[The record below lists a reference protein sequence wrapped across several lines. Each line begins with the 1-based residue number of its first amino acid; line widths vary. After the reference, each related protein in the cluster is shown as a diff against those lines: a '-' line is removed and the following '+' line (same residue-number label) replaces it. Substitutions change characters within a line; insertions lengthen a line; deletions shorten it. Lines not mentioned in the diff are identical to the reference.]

1 MRVLYLIEPEIIM
14 MTYLEPWTREYME
27 EMFSRPDPWKY
38 FTSPYEQKKYQ
49 RQIDAIKDR
58 IPTPG
63 KILEI
68 GPAEGAHTL
77 LLANQFPFASITG
90 VEISS
95 QAAKRAEK
103 NLQPFAERV
112 KLVNA
117 DIVDYESR
125 IEDTSCDICIW
136 SESVYYLGAR
146 LSLVQINNF
155 LGRIIGKLRAKGL
168 LVMANSVDLPEDI
181 PESAVTKRPLINS
194 YYNMLSDLAVPALR
208 AAYVEEKLGRNYE
221 YHLWVFQR

>member
-1 MRVLYLIEPEIIM
+1 MA
-14 MTYLEPWTREYME
+14 YLEPWTQEYME

-58 IPTPG
+58 NPFPE

-77 LLANQFPFASITG
+77 LLAQHFPLASITG

-95 QAAKRAEK
+95 KAVKRAEK
-103 NLQPFAERV
+103 NLKPFAERV
-112 KLVNA
+112 ELVNA
-117 DIVDYESR
+117 DIVNYESQ
-125 IEDTSCDICIW
+125 IEDASFDICIW

-146 LSLVQINNF
+146 LSLIQINR
-155 LGRIIGKLRAKGL
+155 LLSRIVGKLRVGGL
-168 LVMANSVDLPEDI
+168 LMMANSVDLPENI
-181 PESAVTKRPLINS
+181 PESAVTKRPFIES
-194 YYNMLSDLAVPALR
+194 YHSLLSNLVLPVLK
-208 AAYVEEKLGRNYE
+208 AAYTEEKLGRKYE
-221 YHLWVFQR
+221 YQIWAFQR